1 MARLTPTLSP
11 SAAAAGPPPF
21 SLCVGCGAPVSR
33 PWRAAPRHR
42 RKLAVAKGIRGS
54 TGDARSVG
62 VSAAGTQPNA
72 SRTPLRHKRV
82 VPESGEDPV
91 ERGTGLRAGS
101 RDSDVDDA
109 PTSADPSSAL
119 VCRTVPFPAGGSRP
133 RTLARAP
140 WHPCRSASTI
150 HRRPGGHRVAR
161 PSPPPS
167 AWCSAPPRA
176 QQPYPS
182 SLPPAAGLAAACRRR
197 PGRPRRRSTP
207 MVFSVR
213 PFAWIPPTPT
223 RH

>member
-140 WHPCRSASTI
+140 WHPCRSASTMLG
-150 HRRPGGHRVAR
+150 RGGQLHGA
-161 PSPPPS
+161 
-167 AWCSAPPRA
+167 
-176 QQPYPS
+176 
-182 SLPPAAGLAAACRRR
+182 PPAASALRRR
-197 PGRPRRRSTP
+197 WGVAGGTACAPHSLPHLLPRTTAGPDGRAAVCTAGASHPGGR
-207 MVFSVR
+207 
-213 PFAWIPPTPT
+213 A
-223 RH
+223 